1 VNNRVLD
8 LRGMYKA
15 PRISVRGVFLCEN
28 IANVQSPVDRV
39 TLEPWENVDESL
51 VEAETLSFQIF

>member
-1 VNNRVLD
+1 MAEKVLKNE
-8 LRGMYKA
+8 YET
-15 PRISVRGVFLCEN
+15 PRIGVRGVFLCEN

-39 TLEPWENVDESL
+39 TLEPWDEVPETA

>member
-1 VNNRVLD
+1 MAVEL
-8 LRGMYKA
+8 LKEEYKTPLA
-15 PRISVRGVFLCEN
+15 SVRGVFLCED

-39 TLEPWENVDESL
+39 TLEPWEDVPETA